1 MHFAIEERDD
11 TKMHAALSSNAFAA
25 AKSLYSLRHRPLTHQ
40 LVPAILDVA

>member
-25 AKSLYSLRHRPLTHQ
+25 ASHSTRPRHWPLTHQ
-40 LVPAILDVA
+40 LVPAILSVT